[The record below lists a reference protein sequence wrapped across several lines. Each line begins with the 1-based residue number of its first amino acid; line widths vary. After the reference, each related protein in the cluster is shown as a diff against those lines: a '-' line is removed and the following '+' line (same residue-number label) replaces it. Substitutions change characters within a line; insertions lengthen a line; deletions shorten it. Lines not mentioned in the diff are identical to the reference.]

1 VASETPGAGNRPP
14 GGRGDRGRE
23 RGGGGG
29 RGRGRDGRGG
39 KDRGRGRDRDDG
51 GGSTYRVG
59 AELPHLEKALSSG
72 DFAKQRE
79 PLEAILKALKPL
91 RLTSFEQIDMNTR
104 GRLLTT
110 LLRVQRQNKP
120 APAEAPAA
128 AASEAP
134 PAEVAAA
141 PQDPAQA
148 TPAPE
153 ASPADGAS
161 APAETAAPEA
171 TPEAAGAAAPADASA
186 PAAATPPVDER
197 ANAYQDVMF
206 LVGSVWRAAGDE
218 RRAAL
223 AFAQSGRR
231 ADQREAVKTLEKSG
245 DWQEQAK
252 VLAEQGRT
260 RDAAR
265 THERNQSFAEAG
277 KLFEA
282 GGDARSA
289 LRAFL
294 SAEDMDGAKRV
305 LAGMKVE
312 EAKPILEKAKAWE
325 LLMGRHIEAGDFGEV
340 ARLYERARQFDQAAL
355 AWERAGKLASA
366 RKAYERA
373 KDPGGADRIRTA
385 EVADL
390 LKRGD
395 RLGAATLLI
404 SGGKRQEALDTVM
417 SLPPPKAFH
426 FLQRLKLDEEA
437 LALGRREVEKAE
449 KENRPSAKA
458 RWLEQLGEP
467 VQAGEAWEA
476 AARRDKAL
484 PLYEQAGQWARA
496 AALAEVLGQ
505 HDKAIELF
513 HRAGDRQAAERV
525 AALPKPPPAAPA
537 PPPAEDSDDSAP
549 GGSPGDAPPAQEPAE
564 QRNQ

>member
-1 VASETPGAGNRPP
+1 
-14 GGRGDRGRE
+14 
-23 RGGGGG
+23 
-29 RGRGRDGRGG
+29 
-39 KDRGRGRDRDDG
+39 
-51 GGSTYRVG
+51 
-59 AELPHLEKALSSG
+59 
-72 DFAKQRE
+72 
-79 PLEAILKALKPL
+79 L
-91 RLTSFEQIDMNTR
+91 RLTSFEQIDMNAR

-128 AASEAP
+128 AASETP
-134 PAEVAAA
+134 PAEVAAPSA
-141 PQDPAQA
+141 EVPPTDVP
-148 TPAPE
+148 
-153 ASPADGAS
+153 S

-171 TPEAAGAAAPADASA
+171 TPEATDAAPPEVPA
-186 PAAATPPVDER
+186 PAAEGAPPATPPAAPPVDER

-231 ADQREAVKTLEKSG
+231 ADQREAIKTLEKSG

-496 AALAEVLGQ
+496 AALAEALGQ

-549 GGSPGDAPPAQEPAE
+549 GGSPGDTPAAQEPAE